1 MPSWYTE
8 RVRINGLTT
17 GSCSFCGMSL
27 AMRSPSEMETWVAMR
42 EENPGFR
49 DRARLQ
55 NGVWLQ
61 FLNSSLFQDETDE
74 LLRKRRR

>member
-1 MPSWYTE
+1 
-8 RVRINGLTT
+8 
-17 GSCSFCGMSL
+17 
-27 AMRSPSEMETWVAMR
+27 MRSPSEMETWVAMR

-74 LLRKRRR
+74 LLRKRRRETNRR